1 MALFLNTHHSAIR
14 EFTRLKAQLESIA
27 KTKAPDFVTHE
38 PPFAEFFRISAQ
50 YSNIKNFIIV
60 GRGGAVTSY
69 KAIFGALGEHKT
81 TKNTYILDTN
91 DPMYVNYLKRRC
103 SKDETLVIVI
113 SKSGM
118 TTDVIEDFIAL
129 QEYQKLIIT
138 GLGESP
144 LKRMQEVHDL
154 SYAEHPNIGGRFSA
168 ITAST
173 LLPAALLFI
182 DSQAIAHG
190 MRAMYTQCDP
200 SRAIGENPALELAA
214 TLYLLEQDGYTDI
227 FTPLYGHQFKGFDE
241 LITQLMHETVCKEGK
256 GMNLQASPAP
266 ESQHH
271 TNQRIFGGR
280 NNLVI
285 IPHASQST
293 NEDVKISVPY
303 EYQDIKIHDAKLS
316 MLEGES
322 LHHALLYEYNG
333 VCEEALAKHIP
344 LCTITLDAITPHS
357 VGELIAFWQYVAIYS
372 ALLRGVNPYD
382 QPEVEASKD
391 RSFEH
396 RKNRA

>member
-1 MALFLNTHHSAIR
+1 MALFLNTHHSAVREYSRLKTQLETIQKTNAP
-14 EFTRLKAQLESIA
+14 EFTKN
-27 KTKAPDFVTHE
+27 K
-38 PPFAEFFRISAQ
+38 PPYEEFFRIAAQ
-50 YSNIKNFIIV
+50 YSNIQNFIIV
-60 GRGGAVTSY
+60 GRGGAVTSF
-69 KAIFGALGEHKT
+69 KAIFQALGEHIT
-81 TKNTYILDTN
+81 TKHVHILDTN
-91 DPMYVNYLKRRC
+91 DPMYVNYLKRKC
-103 SKDETLVIVI
+103 KKGDTLVILI

-138 GLGESP
+138 GKHESP

-154 SYAEHPNIGGRFSA
+154 TYAEHPNIGGRFSA

-182 DSQAIAHG
+182 DAQAIAHG
-190 MRAMYTQCDP
+190 MRAMYAQCDP
-200 SRAIGENPALELAA
+200 ARGIGENPALELAA

-293 NEDVKISVPY
+293 SEDVKISVPY
-303 EYQDIKIHDAKLS
+303 EYQDIKIKDEKLS

-322 LHHALLYEYNG
+322 LHHALLYEYDG
-333 VCEEALAKHIP
+333 VCEEALSKHIP
-344 LCTITLDAITPHS
+344 LCTVTLDAITPHS

-372 ALLRGVNPYD
+372 ALLRDVDPYD
-382 QPEVEASKD
+382 QPEVEASKE

-396 RKNRA
+396 RKNRT

>member
-1 MALFLNTHHSAIR
+1 
-14 EFTRLKAQLESIA
+14 EFVR
-27 KTKAPDFVTHE
+27 HE
-38 PPFAEFFRISAQ
+38 PPYEEFFRIAGQ
-50 YSNIKNFIIV
+50 YNKMQNFIII
-60 GRGGAVTSY
+60 GRGGAVTSF
-69 KAIFGALGEHKT
+69 KAIFQALGQHKT
-81 TKNTYILDTN
+81 TKKVHILDTN
-91 DPMYVNYLKRRC
+91 DPMYVNYLKRKC
-103 SKDETLVIVI
+103 KKDDTLVIVI

-138 GLGESP
+138 GDNKSP
-144 LKRMQEVHDL
+144 LKQMQEVHDL
-154 SYAEHPNIGGRFSA
+154 TYAEHPNIGGRFSA

-182 DSQAIAHG
+182 DAQAIAHG
-190 MRAMYTQCDP
+190 MRAMYALCSP
-200 SRAIGENPALELAA
+200 KRVIGENPALELAA

-227 FTPLYGHQFKGFDE
+227 FTPLYGHQFKGFNE

-303 EYQDIKIHDAKLS
+303 EYKDISIKDAKLG

-322 LHHALLYEYNG
+322 LHHALLYEYDG

-344 LCTITLDAITPHS
+344 LCTVTLDAITPHS
-357 VGELIAFWQYVAIYS
+357 VGELIAFWQYVSIYS
-372 ALLRGVNPYD
+372 ALLRNVNPYD
-382 QPEVEASKD
+382 QPEVEASKI

-396 RKNRA
+396 RKSRTKH